1 MGTCG
6 AILKDDYSQLA
17 EWKYYSA
24 ADGTA
29 VNFSKYINRAAWRAL
44 YRNFTRIEGR
54 LMDLYS
60 SGRLLSPLNTVEF
73 TALANKEFII
83 TTLQMDVRNES
94 AEFTMVEIRGT
105 SDTDDF
111 TQLGTESFKY
121 RNVKQQDPDGK
132 IEKPKVPINW
142 KFGTIGVILSLLRR
156 SAIRRFNNY
165 D

>member
-1 MGTCG
+1 
-6 AILKDDYSQLA
+6 
-17 EWKYYSA
+17 
-24 ADGTA
+24 
-29 VNFSKYINRAAWRAL
+29 
-44 YRNFTRIEGR
+44 
-54 LMDLYS
+54 MDLYS